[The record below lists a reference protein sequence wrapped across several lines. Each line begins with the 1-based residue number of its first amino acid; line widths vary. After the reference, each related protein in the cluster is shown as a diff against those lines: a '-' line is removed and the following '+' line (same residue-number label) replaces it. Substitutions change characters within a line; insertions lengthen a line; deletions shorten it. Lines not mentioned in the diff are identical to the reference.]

1 MRKEID
7 FQQSWNRGLN
17 LFSSGGIGVW
27 YLKFLKIKMCD
38 FENVTFAKELMLQ
51 FIQSGAADSQ
61 TGRNSI
67 RKTVYYSKLILLQRF
82 DCLEWNLLLR
92 GVIYLIIYTY
102 HYFIGCLGYPDP
114 GPHIRP
120 SDPGSQ
126 KIFNQLNLLL
136 LKVQSLGSYTN
147 YFQWFMDYLKHFDLL
162 MPHVH
167 VLKKLPY
174 CLMST

>member
-1 MRKEID
+1 MKFVIEGGYLLDYLHISLLYWV
-7 FQQSWNRGLN
+7 FGL
-17 LFSSGGIGVW
+17 SG
-27 YLKFLKIKMCD
+27 
-38 FENVTFAKELMLQ
+38 
-51 FIQSGAADSQ
+51 
-61 TGRNSI
+61 
-67 RKTVYYSKLILLQRF
+67 
-82 DCLEWNLLLR
+82 
-92 GVIYLIIYTY
+92 
-102 HYFIGCLGYPDP
+102 
-114 GPHIRP
+114 P